1 MSSKNS
7 SADYAPLKGDE
18 ATAVP
23 IGDGTGTDT
32 IKPPG
37 FLEELLGPQKGREN
51 HLYFGCCCDVRRAV
65 LILNIL
71 TIVMSFVSMIVFFVF
86 VRMTQDHASEITEEM
101 SEDMSEEDFKTYLN
115 VFEGF
120 MDAFMLISIFL
131 HAFGVHGALKY
142 KTWAIKV
149 AAVAYGIPFTWAV
162 LNFDFVTFILGGVF
176 LYPHIVLIKEIET
189 GVMTSY
195 NYENVQAC
203 CVC

>member
-1 MSSKNS
+1 MSSRNS
-7 SADYAPLKGDE
+7 SAAYTPLTGDE
-18 ATAVP
+18 AIAVP
-23 IGDGTGTDT
+23 IGDGTGTGT

-37 FLEELLGPQKGREN
+37 FLEELLGPQKGRES

-65 LILNIL
+65 LILNIV
-71 TIVMSFVSMIVFFVF
+71 TIVMNFFAMVSFFVF
-86 VRMTQDHASEITEEM
+86 VRITQDHVSEITEQM
-101 SEDMSEEDFKTYLN
+101 SEDVSEKDFKTGLH

-120 MDAFMLISIFL
+120 LDAIMLISIFL